1 MTIEIFGKDV
11 GYITPEQLIDLHCVS
26 YQAAVDLLISF
37 MKFQISLDPDRYVEY
52 ISRLADQHDFQVAQ
66 TETHPLCQPR

>member
-1 MTIEIFGKDV
+1 MTIEIFGKDI

-52 ISRLADQHDFQVAQ
+52 ITTIAEQHDCQVNHR
-66 TETHPLCQPR
+66 EEHVS